1 MQSVS
6 GWSISEVLLL
16 VYALGWLWQIT
27 MGRRPPPPPA
37 LLMAPQKQQQT
48 GD

>member
-1 MQSVS
+1 MQAIP

-27 MGRRPPPPPA
+27 MGRRPPPPPT
-37 LLMAPQKQQQT
+37 LVRRDGEGQQ
-48 GD
+48 G